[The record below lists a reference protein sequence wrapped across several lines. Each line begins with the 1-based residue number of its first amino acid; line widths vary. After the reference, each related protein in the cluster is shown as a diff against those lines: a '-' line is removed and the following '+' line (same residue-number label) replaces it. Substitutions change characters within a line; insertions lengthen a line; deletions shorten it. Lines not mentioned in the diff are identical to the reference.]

1 MRYDNKCSLITPQR
15 RSEWV
20 SGVVQPAMAAAAAA
34 LKLDGSD
41 GSAAAALQLG
51 ELLR

>member
-1 MRYDNKCSLITPQR
+1 MRYDNKCRLITPQR

-20 SGVVQPAMAAAAAA
+20 SGVVQPAMAAAATA

-51 ELLR
+51 EALC